1 MSCWPRPGW
10 DETTVKVRKSIQIEA
25 PPARVLELLMD
36 VHRLG
41 EWVKAHRSI
50 VEEPEGQMR
59 EGSTFRQKLRVGG
72 VSFKVRWTVTEL
84 DAPRL
89 VEWRGDGPGGSD
101 ARVCYSLTPAD
112 GGTAFEYVN
121 EFHLPGGKLAEAAGK
136 AIGEDRA
143 AEEAETSLR
152 ALKELIEGQDG
163 RGTTPRG

>member
-1 MSCWPRPGW
+1 M
-10 DETTVKVRKSIQIEA
+10 KVRKSIEIAA
-25 PPARVLELLMD
+25 PPERVLELLMD

-41 EWVKAHRSI
+41 DWVKAHRSI
-50 VEEPEGQMR
+50 VEEPEGELRQ
-59 EGSTFRQKLRVGG
+59 GSTFRQKLRVGG
-72 VSFKVRWTVTEL
+72 VSFKVRWTVSEL

-89 VEWRGDGPGGSD
+89 VEWQGDGPGGSD
-101 ARVCYSLTPAD
+101 ARVCYSLAPAD

-152 ALKELIEGQDG
+152 ALKDLIEAGEDG
-163 RGTTPRG
+163 RGPTAGG